1 MAQRANDVSFA
12 SLACIGQ
19 YLYQSVQHIVYFL
32 LPFRQSVFFMK
43 SHTFLSEYSLC
54 CYIFMSEWS
63 RLLQQ
68 LHLCFYERNPPPK
81 EAVSCLW
88 KVHLLLNEVSCH
100 GHDIELQLVVEKA
113 VARPIGNEATA
124 L

>member
-19 YLYQSVQHIVYFL
+19 YLYQSVQHLVYFL

-68 LHLCFYERNPPPK
+68 LHLCFYERNPPK
-81 EAVSCLW
+81 RSG
-88 KVHLLLNEVSCH
+88 LLP
-100 GHDIELQLVVEKA
+100 VESPSIA
-113 VARPIGNEATA
+113 Q
-124 L
+124 

>member
-1 MAQRANDVSFA
+1 M
-12 SLACIGQ
+12 
-19 YLYQSVQHIVYFL
+19 L
-32 LPFRQSVFFMK
+32 L
-43 SHTFLSEYSLC
+43 H
-54 CYIFMSEWS
+54 
-63 RLLQQ
+63 
-68 LHLCFYERNPPPK
+68 FYERMVSSATATPPLFLRAKSPPK